1 MDEGPPDTVACRLC
15 ASSVAREAKIC
26 PSCGAKEPWIPDE
39 PTINPRVIRVA
50 MWVGGAL
57 LLVLLL
63 VMSGILMFAPS
74 EGERDHRPPAADSEA
89 HKSR

>member
-1 MDEGPPDTVACRLC
+1 MDKGPPDTVACRLC
-15 ASSVAREAKIC
+15 ATPVARDAKIC

-39 PTINPRVIRVA
+39 PTVNPRVIRVA

-63 VMSGILMFAPS
+63 VMSGILMFAPA
-74 EGERDHRPPAADSEA
+74 EDERDHRPRAPDSKA
-89 HKSR
+89 HESR